1 VRSSITMGAML
12 RRSLLTT
19 LLGILVVLEGCG
31 QRSSAAALPAAA
43 VVPHDQW
50 ADQQDHELARI
61 IRADLE
67 RDTLIG
73 PDANLVSIAVAQG
86 TVTLT
91 GAVAS
96 VAMKAQAGV
105 RARWL
110 AGLDRVENALTVQ
123 PASESIPDTP

>member
-1 VRSSITMGAML
+1 MRSSSTMGAML
-12 RRSLLTT
+12 RRCLLTA
-19 LLGILVVLEGCG
+19 LLGFLVVLDGCG
-31 QRSSAAALPAAA
+31 ERSAAAALPAAA
-43 VVPHDQW
+43 AVPHDQW
-50 ADQQDHELARI
+50 ADQQDHDLART

-73 PDANLVSIAVAQG
+73 ADANLVSIAVAHG

-123 PASESIPDTP
+123 PASEGIPDTP